1 MSLESVVAE
10 CRDWTLD
17 PEFRRLRELR
27 EESPPRRLIGLFPVY
42 TPEEIVMAC
51 GLVPVHLYGAGGLV
65 EIDHADSRMQSF
77 VCSVSR
83 STLELGL
90 TRRLDVL
97 DGMLFPSVCDV
108 SRNLSGLWQRN
119 FPSHLARYVHFPE
132 NLGSPH
138 AAPYLAADFRRLE
151 ERCAAISGAR
161 PGPGDYREAFALL
174 NRQRA
179 LVDEVYALRCERPW
193 NVPLEEAYPVLRA
206 GGMMPRERHVPLL
219 EEALAGWRA
228 SSRRRPDR
236 IRVVVEGAFCEQPP
250 LELLQTIEES
260 GCFVV
265 NDDFLLG
272 QRWFEEP
279 LPVGGDG
286 DSWEDPLEALARHF
300 LRRSVL
306 TAVHHPGPT
315 GRGDALVRKAR
326 AARADGVLFCM
337 AKFCEPALYDYPL
350 LARSLEA
357 EGIPHLAFEFEE
369 KMSIF
374 ESVRTQVETFVES
387 ILLFS

>member
-10 CRDWTLD
+10 CREWTLD
-17 PEFRRLRELR
+17 PEFGRLRALR
-27 EESPPRRLIGLFPVY
+27 EETPPRRMIGCFPVY

-51 GLVPVHLYGAGGLV
+51 GMVPIHLYGAGGLV

-90 TRRLDVL
+90 TRRLELL

-119 FPSHLARYVHFPE
+119 FPEHLAQYVHFPE
-132 NLGSPH
+132 NLTSPH
-138 AAPYLAADFRRLE
+138 AVTYLASDFRRLE
-151 ERCAAISGAR
+151 KLFAERSGVRPDAAS
-161 PGPGDYREAFALL
+161 YRAAFDLL

-179 LVDEVYALRCERPW
+179 LVDEVYTLRTERPW
-193 NVPLEEAYPVLRA
+193 DVPLEEAYPVLRA
-206 GGMMPRERHVPLL
+206 GGMMPRERHIPML
-219 EEALAGWRA
+219 EEALEGWRA
-228 SSRRRPDR
+228 ASRRQPDR
-236 IRVVVEGAFCEQPP
+236 IRVIVEGSFCEQPP
-250 LELLQTIEES
+250 IELLQTIEES
-260 GCFVV
+260 GCYVV

-272 QRWFEEP
+272 QRWYEAP
-279 LPVGGDG
+279 LPLEGEPV
-286 DSWEDPLEALARHF
+286 EALARHF
-300 LRRSVL
+300 LTRSVL
-306 TAVHHPGPT
+306 SAVHHPGPQ
-315 GRGDALVRKAR
+315 GRGDALIRKVR

-350 LARSLEA
+350 LARSLQT
-357 EGIPHLAFEFEE
+357 EGIPHLSFEFEE
-369 KMSIF
+369 KMSTF